1 MRAKPLKFQIKII
14 VSEPFQLK
22 LGWFFFVK
30 GFPYSYIFEIYKI
43 SQYAGVL

>member
-14 VSEPFQLK
+14 VSESFQLK
-22 LGWFFFVK
+22 LGWIFVK
-30 GFPYSYIFEIYKI
+30 GFPYSSIFEIYKF